1 MLEASAQKPLSR
13 LHLRSGRIIDREIAP
28 APKRRFTA
36 PWDWDGCIDSG
47 LGGPIKVVNVASDPV
62 DDSAI
67 ELHDDDKVQETQLES
82 QEILGSVYPCVRDN
96 WRIFDIDDFIRD
108 WGIERFESEDNSLK
122 PTPDFIIDVI
132 RGLGDYCVQEIFSM
146 TPTKFRSLCP
156 RQPRLLLDALYCDLI
171 VKEQAGATNLPKFR
185 DSSVVLAKAWDE
197 LMQEEDLSSVDDNNS
212 YRELAFYTLPE
223 EPELY
228 GM

>member
-1 MLEASAQKPLSR
+1 MLEASAQRPLNR
-13 LHLRSGRIIDREIAP
+13 LHLRSGRIIDREVAAP
-28 APKRRFTA
+28 EPKRRLTA
-36 PWDWDGCIDSG
+36 PWDWQGCIDSG
-47 LGGPIKVVNVASDPV
+47 LGGPIKVVNVAQDPV

-67 ELHDDDKVQETQLES
+67 ELRDDDDKLLES
-82 QEILGSVYPCVRDN
+82 QEILGSTYPCVRDN
-96 WRIFDIDDFIRD
+96 FRIFDIDDYVRD
-108 WGIERFESEDNSLK
+108 WSVERFEGEDDLLK

-132 RGLGDYCVQEIFSM
+132 RGLGSYSVQEIFSM

-171 VKEQAGATNLPKFR
+171 IKEQAGATNVPKFR
-185 DSSVVLAKAWDE
+185 DSSNISASVWDE
-197 LMQEEDLSSVDDNNS
+197 LMQAEEDLSSVEENNS
-212 YRELAFYTLPE
+212 YRELTFYTLPE